1 MTKKT
6 SILAGTALGLVM
18 AASPLVAAPLSP
30 AGTINAARIS
40 GQPLILAQAE
50 ATDEEELRRQQ
61 EQAEEEAPAEE
72 PAAEQ
77 PAPEPEPAPA
87 PEPEPEPEPAPE
99 PAPEPEQAPAAE
111 QPAEEPAAEAPA
123 AEEPAAEE
131 PAPTAEE
138 PAEAAP
144 TAEEPAAEEPAAE
157 QPASEEQPAGEA
169 EQPRRELP
177 TVPTEGTEAPA
188 EQTPAEE
195 PAAEDA
201 APADEEEPAAEEPQT
216 EMPADAAPADSEQ
229 PVEGE
234 SPEEDVPPTDGSAEV
249 TPQPAPNSGEAAP
262 ILDSAKDA
270 ENAGEP
276 LPEAEAVAEEDLPPP
291 PENDS
296 TAQAEGVVEGEIQ
309 SSIAEEGRRIEVNRE
324 DRRERR
330 EQREGSNILR
340 EIGDRVLIEFNNQIV
355 VENYDQPR
363 IGRDAAEVYYEEL
376 PRGRTREVVVRENG
390 VQVVTIRDRYG
401 DIIRR
406 SRITPDGREYVLV
419 YADGR
424 DRDQDR
430 REWRDPARELPP
442 LRLRVPREEYI
453 LEARFVE
460 EPDRYYEFLDSP
472 PVEQVQRL
480 YTVDEVRYS
489 SRVRDIMPRIELDT
503 LTFNFGSA
511 DIDDSQVE
519 ALEGLAE
526 AMQRMLEENPGETFM
541 IEGHTDAVGSDE
553 ANLALSDR
561 RAETIA
567 IVLTDYFDIPAE
579 NLVTQGYGER
589 YLKIETQTEER
600 QNRRVVARRITPL
613 VAPVASAQ

>member
-30 AGTINAARIS
+30 ADTINARIS

-77 PAPEPEPAPA
+77 PAPESEPAPA
-87 PEPEPEPEPAPE
+87 PEPEPEP
-99 PAPEPEQAPAAE
+99 APEPEPEPAAE

-123 AEEPAAEE
+123 AEEPAAEQ
-131 PAPTAEE
+131 PA
-138 PAEAAP
+138 
-144 TAEEPAAEEPAAE
+144 AEEPAAEEPAEAEPTAEEPETEEPAAE
-157 QPASEEQPAGEA
+157 QPAAEEQPAGEA

-188 EQTPAEE
+188 EQTPAAEE

-201 APADEEEPAAEEPQT
+201 APTDEEPAAEEPQA

-330 EQREGSNILR
+330 EQREGSDVLR
-340 EIGDRVLIEFNNQIV
+340 EIGDRVLIQFNNQV
-355 VENYDQPR
+355 VVQSFDQPR
-363 IGRDAAEVYYEEL
+363 VGRNAAEVYYEEL

-511 DIDDSQVE
+511 EIDDSQVE